1 MNKIISIGI
10 VTITSI
16 FFLSC
21 GSAKTINE
29 TDFQKKPPF
38 KVVATTYSKW
48 IGGQPGVNGISIHIS
63 IDNPKI
69 SLDTVYFRNNSAKLK
84 LDKSISNQ
92 VYVGSFVLP
101 NKNKNF
107 NSDIDPKNE
116 YGNQVPDISQKI
128 PFDLKEDEAV
138 ISYLFKNKRTYFKIS
153 NIIEVSK
160 N

>member
-10 VTITSI
+10 ATIASI

-21 GSAKTINE
+21 SSTKTINE
-29 TDFQKKPPF
+29 NGFQKKTPF
-38 KVVATTYSKW
+38 KVVTATYSKW
-48 IGGQPGVNGISIHIS
+48 IGGQPGVNGISVHIS
-63 IDNPKI
+63 IDKPEI
-69 SLDTVYFRNNSAKLK
+69 LLDTIYFRNTSIKLK
-84 LDKSISNQ
+84 LDKSISNP

-101 NKNKNF
+101 NTNKNF
-107 NSDIDPKNE
+107 NLDIDPKKE
-116 YGNQVPDISQKI
+116 FGNQIPDISRKI

-138 ISYLFKNKRTYFKIS
+138 ISYLLKNKRTYFKIL